1 MLTRRADWSVREME
15 ARVEQK
21 ARGLSARVMCTGR
34 RRGLRRVR
42 EMDYAHGRRRG
53 LNRECADWRMNTQ
66 SGDAR
71 RYAGKCVTVAVT
83 EMLESG
89 DARRYSG
96 KCVTVAVTEML
107 KSGDV

>member
-1 MLTRRADWSVREME
+1 MESARVKRVREMDYVHRPE
-15 ARVEQK
+15 VRVERR
-21 ARGLSARVMCTGR
+21 ARGLSALVMCTGR
-34 RRGLRRVR
+34 RRRLRRVR
-42 EMDYAHGRRRG
+42 EMDYVHGRRRG

-89 DARRYSG
+89 D
-96 KCVTVAVTEML
+96 M
-107 KSGDV
+107 